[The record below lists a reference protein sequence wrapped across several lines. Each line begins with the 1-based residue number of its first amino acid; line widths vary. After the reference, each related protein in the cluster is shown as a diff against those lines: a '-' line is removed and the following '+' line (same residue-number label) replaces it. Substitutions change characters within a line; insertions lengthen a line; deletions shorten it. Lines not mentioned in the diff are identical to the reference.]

1 MTRVR
6 SSVYEKP
13 KTSTSVVTDSDVLME
28 LDSDEEG
35 DRILS
40 MLETTIGGDGEV
52 ELAPSR

>member
-13 KTSTSVVTDSDVLME
+13 KTSTPVVTDSDVLME